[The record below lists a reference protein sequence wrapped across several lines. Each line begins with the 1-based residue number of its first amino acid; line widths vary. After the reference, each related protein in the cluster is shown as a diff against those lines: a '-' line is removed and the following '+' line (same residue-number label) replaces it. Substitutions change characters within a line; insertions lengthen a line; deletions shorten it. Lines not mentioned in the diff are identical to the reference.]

1 MPQDPGLRPHQQ
13 PPLPLIQMREDRL
26 ELRRQQ
32 LPGIRH
38 ALPHTT
44 TPGAATRTYGLFID
58 SSYEASD
65 DALFKARCIH
75 VKEERAELVKHHLD
89 VLWHDYFK
97 PEHLGKYPGLHETFW
112 KATKQASKVK
122 QSLDLGAARELLS
135 MIDTIDEMWKA
146 TGGLEKAR
154 VNGRPS

>member
-1 MPQDPGLRPHQQ
+1 VYAHCDIPCGIYDPEQARIEAESCYKIIG
-13 PPLPLIQMREDRL
+13 M
-26 ELRRQQ
+26 
-32 LPGIRH
+32 
-38 ALPHTT
+38 
-44 TPGAATRTYGLFID
+44 
-58 SSYEASD
+58 YEASD

-97 PEHLGKYPGLHETFW
+97 PEHLGEYPDLHETFW